1 MGCDSS
7 TQRWFLDALG
17 WGTGIAPSSD
27 CSVKVVKMI
36 LHGSRKLF
44 LVFVTWGKLVGT
56 PDYSSYLFIFG
67 RAGSLLL
74 PRLSSGAVSRGSSL
88 VARRCLFTEVISLVL
103 EHGL

>member
-74 PRLSSGAVSRGSSL
+74 PGLSSGAVSRGSPLVVVSRLL
-88 VARRCLFTEVISLVL
+88 VAVASHVV
-103 EHGL
+103 EHRL